1 MAEKTLK
8 ITLVKSPIGAVPKHK
23 ATVKAM
29 GLTKMHKTVELPDNE
44 SIRGMIQQVG
54 YMLKVEEA
62 KEQEVSGME
71 LSNLQPA
78 EGSKHS
84 DNFRRG
90 RGHGSGNGKTAGK
103 GHKGQ
108 KARSGAPRP
117 GFEGGQM
124 PLYRRIPKRG
134 FTNRNSKVI
143 VGINLSALEVFE
155 NGTTVTVETLIEKGI
170 VKNPKDGVKILGNGE
185 LTKKLDVK
193 ADAFSAS
200 AKEKIEALGGT
211 AEVM

>member
-1 MAEKTLK
+1 MNLSSLK
-8 ITLVKSPIGAVPKHK
+8 PADGAK
-23 ATVKAM
+23 
-29 GLTKMHKTVELPDNE
+29 
-44 SIRGMIQQVG
+44 Q
-54 YMLKVEEA
+54 
-62 KEQEVSGME
+62 
-71 LSNLQPA
+71 
-78 EGSKHS
+78 S

-124 PLYRRIPKRG
+124 PLYRRLPKRG
-134 FTNRNSKVI
+134 FTCRNSKEI
-143 VGINLSALEVFE
+143 VAVNVSALECFE
-155 NGTTVTVETLIEKGI
+155 NGEEVTIFTLIDKGI

-185 LTKKLDVK
+185 LTKKLNVK
-193 ADAFSAS
+193 ANAFSAS

-211 AEVM
+211 CEVI

>member
-1 MAEKTLK
+1 MNLSELRPAD
-8 ITLVKSPIGAVPKHK
+8 GA
-23 ATVKAM
+23 
-29 GLTKMHKTVELPDNE
+29 
-44 SIRGMIQQVG
+44 
-54 YMLKVEEA
+54 
-62 KEQEVSGME
+62 
-71 LSNLQPA
+71 
-78 EGSKHS
+78 KHS

-134 FTNRNSKVI
+134 FTCRNSKEI
-143 VGINLSALEVFE
+143 VGINIDALNRFE
-155 NGTTVTVETLIEKGI
+155 DGAVVTVETLMEIGI

-193 ADAFSAS
+193 VNAYSAS
-200 AKEKIEALGGT
+200 AVEKIQALGGN
-211 AEVM
+211 AEVI

>member
-1 MAEKTLK
+1 MNL
-8 ITLVKSPIGAVPKHK
+8 S
-23 ATVKAM
+23 
-29 GLTKMHKTVELPDNE
+29 EL
-44 SIRGMIQQVG
+44 R
-54 YMLKVEEA
+54 
-62 KEQEVSGME
+62 
-71 LSNLQPA
+71 PA

-84 DNFRRG
+84 NNFRRG

-134 FTNRNSKVI
+134 FANRNAKDI
-143 VGINLSALEVFE
+143 VGINVAALEVFE
-155 NGTTVTVETLIEKGI
+155 NDSVVSIDTLIEKRI
-170 VKNPKDGVKILGNGE
+170 IRNPKDGVKILGDGA
-185 LTKKLDVK
+185 LTKKLTVK
-193 ADAFSAS
+193 ANAFSAG

-211 AEVM
+211 CEVI